1 MDYNAHACF
10 PHFGLWSE
18 VIQIMT
24 FPWKYYESDASK
36 LLSELMVEKPEIAE
50 EKYKGLALWW
60 DRRLDADELRRARES
75 EVRQQAYVYQT
86 KA

>member
-10 PHFGLWSE
+10 VHFVLWSE

-36 LLSELMVEKPEIAE
+36 LLSELMVEKPQIAK
-50 EKYKGLALWW
+50 EKNKGLALWW
-60 DRRLDADELRRARES
+60 DRTQDADELRRARES